1 MSDGAGHLSP
11 VAEGP
16 WAGWS
21 CWTDTAPGTF
31 LDSAIGTSYSRSDAA
46 GRATV
51 MLESLPSHANRLG
64 ALHGGF
70 LAGFADHAYFAALAA
85 MGRPEQAAAVTV
97 DLSMQYC
104 GSGKIGP
111 VLRAEVELLRETG
124 RLMFLRL
131 TISQDDDLIAAS
143 TATVRKAPEPKKP
156 LPR

>member
-1 MSDGAGHLSP
+1 MAD
-11 VAEGP
+11 GP
-16 WAGWS
+16 WAGWLS
-21 CWTDTAPGTF
+21 WTDTMRGTF

-46 GRATV
+46 GKATV

-97 DLSMQYC
+97 DLGMQYC
-104 GSGKIGP
+104 GSGKVGP
-111 VLRAEVELLRETG
+111 ALRAEIELLRETG

-131 TISQDDDLIAAS
+131 TISQDGNLIAAS
-143 TATVRKAPEPKKP
+143 TATLRKAPESQKP
-156 LPR
+156 QK

>member
-1 MSDGAGHLSP
+1 MAD
-11 VAEGP
+11 GP
-16 WAGWS
+16 WAGWLS
-21 CWTDTAPGTF
+21 WTDTVPGTF

-46 GRATV
+46 GKATV
-51 MLESLPSHANRLG
+51 MLESRPSHANRLG

-111 VLRAEVELLRETG
+111 HLCAEIELLRETG

-131 TISQDDDLIAAS
+131 TISQDDELIAAS
-143 TATVRKAPEPKKP
+143 TATVRKASVAK
-156 LPR
+156 

>member
-1 MSDGAGHLSP
+1 MAD
-11 VAEGP
+11 GP
-16 WAGWS
+16 WAGWLS
-21 CWTDTAPGTF
+21 WTDTVPGTF

-46 GRATV
+46 GKATV
-51 MLESLPSHANRLG
+51 MLESRPSHANRLG

-111 VLRAEVELLRETG
+111 HLCAEIELLRETG

-131 TISQDDDLIAAS
+131 TISQNDELIAAS
-143 TATVRKAPEPKKP
+143 TATVRKASVAK
-156 LPR
+156 

>member
-1 MSDGAGHLSP
+1 M

-16 WAGWS
+16 WAGWLS
-21 CWTDTAPGTF
+21 WADTVPGTF
-31 LDSAIGTSYSRSDAA
+31 LDTAIGTSYSRSDTA
-46 GRATV
+46 GKATV
-51 MLESLPSHANRLG
+51 MLESAPSHANRLG

-104 GSGKIGP
+104 GSGKIGSI
-111 VLRAEVELLRETG
+111 LRAEVELLRETA

-131 TISQDDDLIAAS
+131 TIHQDENLIAAS
-143 TATVRKAPEPKKP
+143 TATVRKAPVPK
-156 LPR
+156 

>member
-1 MSDGAGHLSP
+1 MVD
-11 VAEGP
+11 GP
-16 WAGWS
+16 WAGWLS
-21 CWTDTAPGTF
+21 WTDTVPGTF

-97 DLSMQYC
+97 DLGMQYC
-104 GSGKIGP
+104 GAGEIGP
-111 VLRAEVELLRETG
+111 TLCAEVELLRETG

-131 TISQDDDLIAAS
+131 TIAQDGNLIAAS
-143 TATVRKAPEPKKP
+143 TATVRKAPAPQKP
-156 LPR
+156 DSK

>member
-1 MSDGAGHLSP
+1 MVD
-11 VAEGP
+11 GP
-16 WAGWS
+16 WAGWLS
-21 CWTDTAPGTF
+21 WTDTVPGTF

-97 DLSMQYC
+97 DLGMQYC

-111 VLRAEVELLRETG
+111 TLCAEVELLRETG

-131 TISQDDDLIAAS
+131 TIAQDGNLIAAS
-143 TATVRKAPEPKKP
+143 TATVRKAPAPQKPDPK
-156 LPR
+156 